1 MALRFTNLTSRAAI
15 RVFAPT
21 LPSPASGGGIK
32 RRGLAA
38 GALLA
43 ALTGAASAQ
52 STLLPEL
59 LVISPSL
66 EPIAASKAG
75 SSVTM
80 MTGDE
85 ARATGFSQL
94 SDVIRTF
101 PGVAVN
107 QSGSRGSLTQF
118 RVRGAEANHLLVM
131 IDGVPANAVADGEYN
146 FADIPLDDIQRIE
159 LLRGPQS
166 GLYGANAHS
175 GVLAI
180 ETKSGRGLAKPEFN
194 ARVEGGTQRSAEA
207 AATFRGAVGPVYG
220 STTVNYATTNG
231 FNIARDGNEPDGAK
245 RAAVTSKVG
254 VDVTPYFN
262 IEGFVRHLYRNAA
275 NDPQDPFF
283 LNNGLVVDALGYG
296 TKTNETLA
304 RVEGTLK
311 LFDDRWIQSMKW
323 TGSRTGVEGLENF
336 ALASSSLGA
345 AQTVTY
351 KSSVLLDSNLAGGET
366 HRVTGLLES
375 RRENFSFFSS
385 FLFGPDLDAARNGY
399 SRSTNSVG
407 GEYVLDVLRTG
418 TTISIAQ
425 RQDFNEPFQDEYTW
439 RYSISQKLG
448 MTGARIHS
456 SIGRGV
462 TNPSFIEQ
470 FGFISSFFQPNP
482 NLVPESSIGW
492 DAGWEQRFWNDRVL
506 VDVTYFNSRLQNEI
520 VLTSVLVNG
529 QNKSSVA
536 NLTGASTRQGVEVTG
551 KFRPFDWLTLAGTY
565 TFTDARDD
573 QGVQEIR
580 RPPHAASASAT
591 VLFDQ
596 GRGKATL
603 NVIYNGQMTDT
614 IFTFPSSTTTLQAYT
629 LVGGMISY
637 DTTPWSTVYVRA
649 ENVFNQRYEEVYSY
663 RSPGAGVYAGVKV
676 RTN

>member
-1 MALRFTNLTSRAAI
+1 MANFATLRS
-15 RVFAPT
+15 
-21 LPSPASGGGIK
+21 
-32 RRGLAA
+32 GLAA

-59 LVISPSL
+59 VVISPSL
-66 EPIAASKAG
+66 VPIEAAKTG
-75 SSVTM
+75 SSVTV

-94 SDVIRTF
+94 SDVVRTF
-101 PGVAVN
+101 PGVAVS
-107 QSGSRGSLTQF
+107 QSGARGSLTQF
-118 RVRGAEANHLLVM
+118 RVRGTEANHLLVM
-131 IDGVPANAVADGEYN
+131 IDGVPANAVSDGAYN
-146 FADIPLDDIQRIE
+146 FADIPLDDIERIE

-166 GLYGANAHS
+166 GLYGAFAHS
-175 GVLAI
+175 GVLTI

-194 ARVEGGTQRSAEA
+194 AKVEGGTQRSAESS
-207 AATFRGAVGPVYG
+207 ATFRGAVGPVYG
-220 STTVNYATTNG
+220 SITTNYATTNG

-245 RAAVTSKVG
+245 RASVTSKVG
-254 VDVTPYFN
+254 VDLTPYFN
-262 IEGFVRHLYRNAA
+262 VEGFVRHLQRNAEY
-275 NDPQDPFF
+275 DPQDPFF
-283 LNNGLVVDALGYG
+283 VNNGLVVDAPGYSTRAG
-296 TKTNETLA
+296 ETLA
-304 RVEGTLK
+304 RVQGTLK
-311 LFDDRWIQSMKW
+311 LFEDRWVQSMKW
-323 TGSRTGVEGLENF
+323 AEARTGLINLENF
-336 ALASSSLGA
+336 MQTSSSLGT
-345 AQTVTY
+345 AQTLTY
-351 KSSVLLDSNLAGGET
+351 KSSFLADTNFAGGEKHT
-366 HRVTGLLES
+366 ITGLLEN
-375 RRENFSFFSS
+375 RREHFSFDSS
-385 FLFGPDLDAARNGY
+385 ILQFFTPADIEAARNGY
-399 SRSTNSVG
+399 SRTTNSVG
-407 GEYVLDVLRTG
+407 GEYVLDLLRTG

-448 MTGARIHS
+448 MTGARLHS

-462 TNPSFIEQ
+462 TNPGFIEQ
-470 FGFISSFFQPNP
+470 FGFINSTFQPNA

-536 NLTGASTRQGVEVTG
+536 NLSGASTRQGVEVTG

-565 TFTDARDD
+565 TFTEARDD
-573 QGVQEIR
+573 QGMQEIR
-580 RPPHAASASAT
+580 RPPHAASGSAT

-596 GRGKATL
+596 GRGKATV

-629 LVGGMISY
+629 LAGGMISY

-649 ENVFNQRYEEVYSY
+649 ENVFNQRYEEVYSF
-663 RSPGAGVYAGVKV
+663 RSPGAGVYAGLKV